1 MTRHWIIAGVGILAA
16 CAAGLLLVTRT
27 EATSD
32 RRHEFIEPPRVIPG
46 PGYRLVWTDEFD
58 AGAMPDP
65 AKWDYDI
72 SRNKDGWWN
81 NEAQYYAFA
90 RPENSRIEDGKLVIE
105 ARRDDVSGFKD
116 FGGQKYS
123 SARLVTRGRAEWT
136 YGFYD
141 IRAKLP
147 CGRGHWPAIWMLG
160 TGQWPDTGE
169 IDIMESVGFEP
180 TTIYGTAHSR
190 HTVDTKSPKGDE
202 IEVRTLCTEFHN
214 YQLDW
219 RPDSLT
225 WLVDGKPY
233 YRLDKP
239 KNADWKTWPYDT
251 PQYLLLNVA
260 VGGAWGGQ
268 QGIDD
273 AAFPA
278 RMEVDYVRVWQK
290 Q

>member
-1 MTRHWIIAGVGILAA
+1 MTRHWIIAGVGILVA
-16 CAAGLLLVTRT
+16 CVVGAFWVAQPKATQANEVTWDEQPVLARKT
-27 EATSD
+27 
-32 RRHEFIEPPRVIPG
+32 
-46 PGYRLVWTDEFD
+46 GYELVWSDEFD

-72 SRNKDGWWN
+72 DRNEAGWWN

-90 RPENSRIEDGKLVIE
+90 RPENSRVEDGRLIIE
-105 ARRDDVSGFKD
+105 ARRDDVSGFAD

-123 SARLVTRGRAEWT
+123 SARLVTRGRAQWT
-136 YGFYD
+136 YGFFD
-141 IRAKLP
+141 IRARLP

-169 IDIMESVGFEP
+169 IDIMESVGFMP

-190 HTVDTKSPKGDE
+190 HTVDTKSPKGDKV
-202 IEVRTLCTEFHN
+202 EVPTLCTEFHN

-225 WLVDGKPY
+225 WLVDGKPF

-239 KNADWKTWPYDT
+239 KGADWKTWPYNT

-273 AAFPA
+273 TAFPA
-278 RMEVDYVRVWQK
+278 RMEVDYVHVWQK